1 LLGLPTG
8 VTGIQ
13 KISLLKHSI
22 MYHNK
27 QSFSEPEYET
37 NSYNMES
44 EYEFEDPYRS
54 GAEHESE
61 NEFEMIPG
69 FEINGENEFELN
81 NEDEMEFE
89 NEEEN
94 EDESYK
100 DEMEAELEYVTNEN
114 EFNNW
119 VNEVVVRDHRSR
131 SLRPVLQSRM
141 GRNAVNH
148 FRKVATRTLPYL
160 GRKRGGWAGRNAR
173 RQNFN
178 RPGSFHHQWHHRGN
192 HWRNNFGSQQ
202 PFQDPG
208 YPTPDPMYASPQQD
222 VQDGSFK
229 NFVLDTLK
237 NLSGQIA
244 SGTES
249 MAALRDS
256 IVNSAKTNLPS
267 IVQPADGAAGVAA
280 PPTEAAGAPG
290 EMEFDMEDF
299 EYNMEE
305 EGEVKDSEGSF
316 NEETEMELA
325 SELLSVKND
334 GELDHFLGGLLS
346 KAVGAV
352 SGLLGGGEG
361 NILKG
366 VLKRVVKKA
375 LPLAGAAAG
384 TFFGGPVGT
393 AIGEKI
399 GKTAS
404 GLFELELEGL
414 SNEDREFEVARAVVR
429 FAGNAAKQVADQR
442 SGDPQQNVRTG
453 ITEAATRFAPGL
465 LLHRHHR
472 HHHRHHH
479 GQGYSGDPF
488 TGNNNYGESG
498 TWYRKGNRIIIEN
511 AG

>member
-1 LLGLPTG
+1 
-8 VTGIQ
+8 
-13 KISLLKHSI
+13 

-44 EYEFEDPYRS
+44 EYEFEDPYRRS
-54 GAEHESE
+54 SDHESE

-69 FEINGENEFELN
+69 FEINDEGGFELS
-81 NEDEMEFE
+81 NEEEMEFE
-89 NEEEN
+89 NESENEN

-100 DEMEAELEYVTNEN
+100 DEMEAELEYVTNES
-114 EFNNW
+114 EFENW
-119 VNEVVVRDHRSR
+119 VNEVAVRNRR
-131 SLRPVLQSRM
+131 GGNLRPVLRTRM

-148 FRKVATRTLPYL
+148 FRKVATGTLPYL
-160 GRKRGGWAGRNAR
+160 GRKRGGWNGGGSR
-173 RQNFN
+173 RQNQN
-178 RPGSFHHQWHHRGN
+178 RPGSFGHHRHHRGN
-192 HWRNNFGSQQ
+192 NWRNNFGSQQ
-202 PFQDPG
+202 PSQDQG
-208 YPTPDPMYASPQQD
+208 YPTPDPMYPSPGMPMPQQGA
-222 VQDGSFK
+222 QDGSFK

-237 NLSGQIA
+237 NLSGQIT

-267 IVQPADGAAGVAA
+267 IVQPADGAAPPAADA
-280 PPTEAAGAPG
+280 PPPPAAGSPG
-290 EMEFDMEDF
+290 EMEFEMEDH

-305 EGEVKDSEGSF
+305 EGEVTNNESSF
-316 NEETEMELA
+316 SEETEMELA
-325 SELLSVKND
+325 SELLSVKTD
-334 GELDHFLGGLLS
+334 AELDHFLGGLLS

-352 SGLLGGGEG
+352 SGLLGGGKG

-366 VLKRVVKKA
+366 VLKNVVKKA

-384 TFFGGPVGT
+384 TFFGGPIGT
-393 AIGEKI
+393 AIGEKV
-399 GKTAS
+399 GQTAS

-414 SNEDREFEVARAVVR
+414 SNEDREFEVARAAVR

-442 SGDPQQNVRTG
+442 GDDPQQNVRKG

-465 LLHRHHR
+465 LLNKHHRHHR
-472 HHHRHHH
+472 HHHH
-479 GQGYSGDPF
+479 GYGNFADQY
-488 TGNNNYGESG
+488 TGNNNNGESG
-498 TWYRKGNRIIIEN
+498 TWYKKGNRIIIEN